1 MYSGGIIF
9 EIIEFTWM
17 ISKSSRNIW
26 KMRAHKEP
34 KTTTVVHRN
43 KSKISINTGK
53 IPRKHLILLL
63 IKIRTTKRGV
73 SIAHDE
79 SIWMGDFFHI
89 SKYCLT
95 MKLTSELAIFA
106 IISAIYQDDIKGSSA
121 IFLHKDC
128 TILMDEC

>member
-9 EIIEFTWM
+9 EIIELTWM
-17 ISKSSRNIW
+17 ITKSSRNIW
-26 KMRAHKEP
+26 KMRTHKKS

-43 KSKISINTGK
+43 KSKISIDTGK
-53 IPRKHLILLL
+53 IPHKHLILLL
-63 IKIRTTKRGV
+63 IKIRTTKRGI

-79 SIWMGDFFHI
+79 SIWMGNFLYI
-89 SKYCLT
+89 CKYCLT

-106 IISAIYQDDIKGSSA
+106 IISAIYEDDIKGSSA